1 MRVFLCIRKVY
12 VLLKTPNSESH
23 WMIFDIETQHWT
35 VFISDLNFVV
45 RCCYG
50 SILTIRN
57 IHYYFHNDIIGSSPF
72 IDPIVRAKLLSPI
85 YRILDNGTSIDLESE
100 IPIAKQYL
108 SAMENSNGI
117 PQDLSADLS
126 IVQAPFYQRFYEE
139 VQN

>member
-35 VFISDLNFVV
+35 VFISDLNLVP

-57 IHYYFHNDIIGSSPF
+57 IHYYFHNDIIRSSPF
-72 IDPIVRAKLLSPI
+72 IDPIVRAELLSPI

-108 SAMENSNGI
+108 AAMENTNEI
-117 PQDLSADLS
+117 PGDLS

>member
-1 MRVFLCIRKVY
+1 
-12 VLLKTPNSESH
+12 
-23 WMIFDIETQHWT
+23 MIFDIETQNWT
-35 VFISDLNFVV
+35 VFISDLNFVL

-57 IHYYFHNDIIGSSPF
+57 IHYYFNNDIVGSSPS
-72 IDPIVRAKLLSPI
+72 IDPIVKAALLSPI

-108 SAMENSNGI
+108 AAMESPDGI
-117 PQDLSADLS
+117 SDDLSLDLS

-139 VQN
+139 VHN